1 MSNQFDYFS
10 DLLDSEESVQAT
22 LAGPGPDASGSAV
35 WHQVAVTE
43 TRLLAVELR
52 ATASGSWRPH
62 QRTTAPLSRI
72 QMDRHERTD
81 AAPARLVIH
90 GLEHPVTVTRIDQP
104 DVFPMVEPLVVAW
117 GGRLGGTGT
126 ERPAPAP
133 AHPPASPTGAP
144 AAATTTNQR
153 TLLIVL
159 GCIGLMIAG
168 CATAGCLGVIVTA
181 ALEPT

>member
-10 DLLDSEESVQAT
+10 DLLDSGESVRAT
-22 LAGPGPDASGSAV
+22 LAGPGPDAAGLAV

-52 ATASGSWRPH
+52 ATATGSWRPN
-62 QRTTAPLSRI
+62 QRTAAPLSRI
-72 QMDRHERTD
+72 QMERHQRTTE
-81 AAPARLVIH
+81 APARLVIH
-90 GLEHPVTVTRIDQP
+90 GLEHPLTVTHIDQP
-104 DVFPMVEPLVVAW
+104 DVFPMVEPLIVAW

-126 ERPAPAP
+126 ERPVPTPAIPP
-133 AHPPASPTGAP
+133 APPASP
-144 AAATTTNQR
+144 AATATTNQR

-168 CATAGCLGVIVTA
+168 CATAGCLGVILTA